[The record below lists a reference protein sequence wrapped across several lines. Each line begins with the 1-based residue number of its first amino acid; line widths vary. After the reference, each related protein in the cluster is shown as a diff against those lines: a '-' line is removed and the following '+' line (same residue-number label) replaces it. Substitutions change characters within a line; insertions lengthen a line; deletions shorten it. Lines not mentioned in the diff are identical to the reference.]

1 MGVEEAM
8 AIIVEV
14 PIALLYGSWI
24 CGGLFFLLLNGLGG
38 IIHMI
43 IEKTIDKIREKKK
56 NGTSNN

>member
-8 AIIVEV
+8 AKMVEV

-24 CGGLFFLLLNGLGG
+24 CGGLFFLLLDGLSG

-43 IEKTIDKIREKKK
+43 IEKAIVKIKEKK

>member
-8 AIIVEV
+8 AKMVEV

-24 CGGLFFLLLNGLGG
+24 CGGLFFLLLDGLSG
-38 IIHMI
+38 IIHLI
-43 IEKTIDKIREKKK
+43 IEKAIDKIREKKK